1 MLEPEEF
8 RAAMA
13 AMPTAVTVVTAMG
26 AEGPRGA
33 TANAV
38 ASVSLRPPLM
48 LASLDRGSRTLAA
61 METTRR
67 FGVNVLAA
75 GHDQLARAFAT
86 KSPTAEK
93 WDGVKWV
100 ERAEVPELA
109 GVVLWLACELRDLHD
124 GGDHVIATGLVLEAD
139 APGGDP
145 LLYHAGSYR
154 PFG

>member
-1 MLEPEEF
+1 MLAPEEF

-26 AEGPRGA
+26 EDGPRGA

-38 ASVSLRPPLM
+38 ASVSLSPPLM

-61 METTRR
+61 VEATGR

-75 GHDQLARAFAT
+75 GHDQLARAFST

-93 WDGVKWV
+93 WDGVEWAR
-100 ERAEVPELA
+100 RADVPALA

-145 LLYHAGSYR
+145 LLFHAGSYR
-154 PFG
+154 PFR